1 MSKLEEKIIVVLKKE
16 KISFV
21 REKTFP
27 DLKFGYYRYDFYLPS
42 FNILIEVD
50 GEQHMAFNKK
60 FYKSREDF
68 LKAKERDRKKN
79 SYALAHKIPL
89 YRIPYYEVNNIVK
102 FEDIINEKFLV
113 TSIYHNDRIINK
125 G

>member
-1 MSKLEEKIIVVLKKE
+1 MS
-16 KISFV
+16 
-21 REKTFP
+21 
-27 DLKFGYYRYDFYLPS
+27 
-42 FNILIEVD
+42 
-50 GEQHMAFNKK
+50 FNKK

-89 YRIPYYEVNNIVK
+89 YRIPYYEINNITK
-102 FEDIINEKFLV
+102 FEDIINENFLV